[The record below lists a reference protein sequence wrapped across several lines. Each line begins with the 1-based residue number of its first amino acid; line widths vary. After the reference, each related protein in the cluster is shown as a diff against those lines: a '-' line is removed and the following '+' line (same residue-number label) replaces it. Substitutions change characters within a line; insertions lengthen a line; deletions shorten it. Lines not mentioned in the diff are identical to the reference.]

1 MKSFRSR
8 ILLSLFALM
17 FNILAASAM
26 SMATGFNPIALFGA
40 GSALSLMPLSPAGAF
55 GMAVNKEIWM
65 NSIVEGLFASDSF
78 LSKAFNA
85 DEFVNAGKTVHIPN
99 AGSGSAVVKNRSSY
113 PASVTSRTDTDL
125 TFNLDEFTTDP
136 IKIPYADQVELSY
149 NKRESVIKQDKATL
163 IEKVAND
170 MIFNWSPASGYT
182 IRTTGST
189 AVAAHTPSA
198 TGNRKAFTKTDVK
211 LAMDNFNGK
220 DIPQEGRYML
230 VDAVMY
236 GQLLD
241 SLTTQEAMAFHSLV
255 DVKNG
260 VLGKLYTF
268 NIMMR
273 SKAGLYTTAVAPKL
287 WTAAGAATDNAAVLC
302 WHENSV
308 CRALGQTE
316 MFESVKDPLYYADIY
331 SFLVRAGGR
340 AMRSGVEGLLAIVQ
354 DTAA

>member
-1 MKSFRSR
+1 M
-8 ILLSLFALM
+8 ALM
-17 FNILAASAM
+17 FNVVFATAVTA
-26 SMATGFNPIALFGA
+26 ATGLNTFAVMGT
-40 GSALSLMPLSPAGAF
+40 GSLLSLLPLVPVGSL
-55 GMAVNKEIWM
+55 GMAVQKEIWM
-65 NSIVEGLFASDSF
+65 NSIVEGLFADNSF
-78 LSKAFNA
+78 LSKAFSA

-99 AGSGSAVVKNRSSY
+99 AGAGSNVTKNRSSF
-113 PASVTSRTDTDL
+113 PASVTARTDSDL

-149 NKRESVIKQDKATL
+149 NKRESIIKLDKAKL
-163 IEKVAND
+163 IESVSTD
-170 MIFNWSPASGYT
+170 MLFNWSPAVANS
-182 IRTTGST
+182 IRTTGA
-189 AVAAHTPSA
+189 AVGSHTLSA
-198 TGNRKAFTKTDVK
+198 TGNRKLFTKTDVK
-211 LAMDNFNGK
+211 NAMNKFNAQ
-220 DIPQEGRYML
+220 DIPQENRWL
-230 VDAVMY
+230 LIDAEMY

-255 DVKNG
+255 DTKNG

-287 WTAAGAATDNAAVLC
+287 WTAAGSATDNAAAIA

-340 AMRSGVEGLLAIVQ
+340 PMRSGVEGLLAIVQ
-354 DTAA
+354 DASA